1 MSAGD
6 RGAAVLQLC
15 EPGDAEGEGPRE
27 GEREREG
34 AGEEGDGGR
43 RASRATGARI
53 ESANECQLRRAG

>member
-1 MSAGD
+1 M
-6 RGAAVLQLC
+6 LQLC

-53 ESANECQLRRAG
+53 EGANECQFRRAG